1 MSGIFDVNISCG
13 RWPFRRLPDSE
24 LPDLVKTLKSFG
36 ITGGIVRSLEAPFS
50 MNINEENEAL
60 LAACDGMENFIPAVA
75 VRPEFGLWREVSG
88 KVAALYPSYHQ
99 YSLTSPEALKMISGL
114 LAKDIV
120 PLIVLREEDERGQH
134 PLCKV
139 TAVPAGEI
147 NELAGMFP
155 DKPFIAVNLYA
166 SEYAQ
171 LTANN
176 IYADIAFAETFPA
189 IAEPVALLGSQR
201 LVFGSHAPFFCTGAA
216 VSKLS
221 YGKLSASDV
230 ENISYKN
237 VERILYGK

>member
-1 MSGIFDVNISCG
+1 MSGIFDVNLSCG
-13 RWPFRRLPDSE
+13 RWPFRRLPDQD
-24 LPDLVKTLKSFG
+24 LPQLTDMLDKFG
-36 ITGGIVRSLEAPFS
+36 INGGIVRSLEAPFS

-60 LAACDGMENFIPAVA
+60 LERCAGLEKFIPAVA
-75 VRPEFGLWREVSG
+75 VRPEFSLWKEVSG
-88 KVAALYPSYHQ
+88 RVAALYPSYHQ
-99 YSLTSPEALKMISGL
+99 YSLTSPEAVEMISGL
-114 LAKDIV
+114 LEKNIV

-139 TAVPAGEI
+139 TAVPTAEI

-155 DKPFIAVNLYA
+155 DKPFIAVNLYGY
-166 SEYAQ
+166 EYAQ
-171 LTANN
+171 LTADN

-189 IAEPVALLGSQR
+189 IAEPVALRGSQR
-201 LVFGSHAPFFCTGAA
+201 LVFGSHAPFFCAGSA

-237 VERILYGK
+237 MERILYGK

>member
-24 LPDLVKTLKSFG
+24 LPELVKVLKKFG

-50 MNINEENEAL
+50 MNINEENDIL
-60 LAACDGMENFIPAVA
+60 LERCAGMENFIPALA
-75 VRPEFGLWREVSG
+75 VRPEFGLWRKFSG

-99 YSLTSPEALKMISGL
+99 YKLTSPEALEMISGL
-114 LAKDIV
+114 LDKNVV

-139 TAVPAGEI
+139 AAVPAKEI
-147 NELAGMFP
+147 NELAEMFP

-166 SEYAQ
+166 YEYAQ
-171 LTANN
+171 LTAKN

-189 IAEPVALLGSQR
+189 IAEPVALLGSQN
-201 LVFGSHAPFFCTGAA
+201 LVFGSHSPFFCTGAA

-221 YGKLSASDV
+221 YDKLSENDV
-230 ENISYKN
+230 ANIAYKN
-237 VERILYGK
+237 MERVLYGK